1 MPILSIDSDTLKK
14 ALTKLGIP
22 IAIATAIV
30 AYFLSIQLPGLL
42 LPAKYMTYEE
52 YRSTIATY
60 NAKIQMIKGD
70 CKNDKR
76 CKDDKVLFTGVKTKE
91 DVINKLNVWI
101 ADDFED
107 ANTYKIT
114 PVKEIER

>member
-1 MPILSIDSDTLKK
+1 MPILSIDSDTLKS

-30 AYFLSIQLPGLL
+30 AYFLSISPVKQ
-42 LPAKYMTYEE
+42 MTYEE
-52 YRSTIATY
+52 WHVTAVAYD
-60 NAKIQMIKGD
+60 AKVQMIKAD
-70 CKNDKR
+70 CKNDTR
-76 CKDDKVLFTGVKTKE
+76 CIAEDGQNKVIFREVKNE
-91 DVINKLNVWI
+91 QDVINKLNTWI

-114 PVKEIER
+114 PVKIEK